1 MSAGPLSLLLVP
13 AVLLA
18 WAALAYNRLVGLRH
32 ALRNAFAQIDVQLAR
47 RHDLVPGLVA
57 VARAH
62 LAHERATLEAVVAAH
77 RGAAAAR
84 VPNPPRG
91 PDPRAVERLEVAE
104 RALSGAVGS
113 LRVLVEAHP
122 GLEADRSLGRLT
134 EELASTEDRIAF
146 ARRLYNAAVE
156 EYNVGVERFPD
167 RLVASAF
174 AFRRATPLHSTRCAA
189 EREPV
194 AVIA

>member
-18 WAALAYNRLVGLRH
+18 WTALAYNRLVGLRN

-167 RLVASAF
+167 RLVAGALAF
-174 AFRRATPLHSTRCAA
+174 HPASPLHSTRCAA
-189 EREPV
+189 EGEPV
-194 AVIA
+194 AVTA